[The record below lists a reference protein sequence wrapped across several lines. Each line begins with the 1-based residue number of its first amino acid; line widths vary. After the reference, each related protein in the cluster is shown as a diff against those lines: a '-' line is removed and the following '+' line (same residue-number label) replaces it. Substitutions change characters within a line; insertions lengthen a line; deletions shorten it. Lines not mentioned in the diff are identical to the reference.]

1 MANITQL
8 ITRTKAAVH
17 YAVNLPEDADASEH
31 STMYWVSEPGLGK
44 TSGLTSVALIGSRI
58 TLTGRGP

>member
-44 TSGLTSVALIGSRI
+44 TSGIK
-58 TLTGRGP
+58 